1 LNSSKYSWDT
11 YLSQINNEYSD
22 QTHLELAISYF
33 NRGID
38 EDSIELL
45 ERISINNPINQ
56 AWLAYLKK
64 DKSILNSAKLLSPEF
79 VFPFRR
85 ETIEVLKWSVLNSDD
100 WKWKYYLALNYW
112 AKDSDEEALEIM
124 NSLKDIPNYG
134 PFYAARASLKEKMD
148 KKDISQDLER
158 SILLS
163 SESWPIQLNAV
174 KYYQSTN
181 NWKRAL
187 ELSTKV
193 NDKFPNN
200 FDVQIMHVKSLLNE
214 NRFDDAILFL
224 DKANVLP
231 SEMARESRQLYE
243 WVNLAKAIEF
253 LKMNNIDQARV
264 YIEKSREWP
273 KNLGIGKPYN
283 PDESL
288 QGYLN
293 KFLNKE
299 ISKNELIKELNLTN
313 NKKSGYGSKLINN
326 IIKAVK

>member
-1 LNSSKYSWDT
+1 MDVSKT
-11 YLSQINNEYSD
+11 L
-22 QTHLELAISYF
+22 
-33 NRGID
+33 
-38 EDSIELL
+38 
-45 ERISINNPINQ
+45 
-56 AWLAYLKK
+56 
-64 DKSILNSAKLLSPEF
+64 
-79 VFPFRR
+79 V
-85 ETIEVLKWSVLNSDD
+85 DD
-100 WKWKYYLALNYW
+100 N
-112 AKDSDEEALEIM
+112 
-124 NSLKDIPNYG
+124 KDIVKQIKEKEKEIEDIQ
-134 PFYAARASLKEKMD
+134 LKEKMD

-193 NDKFPNN
+193 NDKFSNN

-273 KNLGIGKPYN
+273 KNL
-283 PDESL
+283 L
-288 QGYLN
+288 
-293 KFLNKE
+293 
-299 ISKNELIKELNLTN
+299 
-313 NKKSGYGSKLINN
+313 
-326 IIKAVK
+326 